1 MRGRSRLN
9 ALLERVRAIEVMITS
24 KEEEL
29 AREELEKWKEEKV
42 TVGWRDD
49 V

>member
-29 AREELEKWKEEKV
+29 AREEQEKWKEAKV
-42 TVGWRDD
+42 AAG
-49 V
+49 

>member
-9 ALLERVRAIEVMITS
+9 ALLERVRAIEVMITR

-42 TVGWRDD
+42 AAG
-49 V
+49 